1 MDTSN
6 DSPLDDFYVT
16 SLSKDEAV
24 ANLLGWRISST
35 YGNCSG
41 RDLSEEEQEAAET
54 LCFSVQEFLEDQRT
68 PLENDLFEAKHAQ
81 LPEADI
87 AEKKAALAKFDKK
100 IDQAKLY
107 LRAIDDELSK
117 GDDRSALRLDKN
129 RQGNA
134 GPYITIHSFDEWAGK
149 LPDIG
154 IQPASPLITSADQIA
169 QPASDKPWLELNP
182 DDPVPK
188 YGWYTPARY
197 FARKLVIDDSTLLT
211 KKGLLAQK
219 VAQSLTNAGI
229 ANRGRKKP
237 FDPGTVLKAFSKVGL
252 G

>member
-117 GDDRSALRLDKN
+117 GEGRSALRIDKN

-134 GPYITIHSFDEWAGK
+134 DPYITVHSFNEWVRTKPNFGV
-149 LPDIG
+149 
-154 IQPASPLITSADQIA
+154 QPASALFPSADQVA
-169 QPASDKPWLELNP
+169 QPVSDKPWLVCNP
-182 DDPVPK
+182 TDPDPVQP
-188 YGWYTPARY
+188 WYTPARY
-197 FARKLVIDDSTLLT
+197 FARELVLKHPTLLT
-211 KKGLLAQK
+211 KRKLLTQK
-219 VAQSLTNAGI
+219 VVPLLTAASI
-229 ANRGRKKP
+229 LKRGKKP
-237 FDPGTVLKAFSKVGL
+237 FDPGTVLKALSKVQL